1 MQEAAVLGR
10 FFDADCLCMNNYTCI
25 FQGVASILR
34 MFWCGSLWLGPSK
47 VGISMHQIL
56 SVAHLNFLFPLK
68 GQTGM
73 TRFQHPWGIQ
83 QRSLLNPVEL
93 QGFRANTTGLLSLL
107 SDKSVMWNKSVYL
120 LGPLWPRSL
129 PTTMSPF
136 TTVVWKVLYSKDRK
150 PEMWD
155 VAKNDHATSVQS
167 HTLTL
172 YVQ

>member
-25 FQGVASILR
+25 FQGV
-34 MFWCGSLWLGPSK
+34 WLPSWVCFAADLCDQGPVK
-47 VGISMHQIL
+47 LEFQIL
-56 SVAHLNFLFPLK
+56 SVAHLNFLFSLK
-68 GQTGM
+68 SLIGM

-83 QRSLLNPVEL
+83 QRSLLNPAEL
-93 QGFRANTTGLLSLL
+93 QGFSAKTIGLLSLL

-136 TTVVWKVLYSKDRK
+136 TTVVWKVLYSKDTK
-150 PEMWD
+150 PEIWD
-155 VAKNDHATSVQS
+155 VAKNYHATSVQS